1 MKKSTA
7 LLAACMTFACAAAS
21 CGENKTPKENS
32 ISESVTEN
40 VTTEAKEEKYVET
53 EIVKTEPET
62 EPETE
67 AEPETESETEAEP
80 ETEAA
85 AMPSTEDMDAAAR
98 ELAGKYLKSIA
109 EDADADAVA
118 SIMYPSQLFESLKK
132 EGDLREKIFGDIDYK
147 GGVKVTDLT
156 IKSCESL
163 GPKSIIGAEAYYER
177 YSDVFFNEKLD
188 ITVLDGRELE
198 VEYTVDDGVDSESAS
213 DTYVVVRTK
222 EEGFKL
228 IPVSSDS
235 LERLAD

>member
-7 LLAACMTFACAAAS
+7 LLAACMTFVCAAAS

-62 EPETE
+62 EQ
-67 AEPETESETEAEP
+67 ETEAEP